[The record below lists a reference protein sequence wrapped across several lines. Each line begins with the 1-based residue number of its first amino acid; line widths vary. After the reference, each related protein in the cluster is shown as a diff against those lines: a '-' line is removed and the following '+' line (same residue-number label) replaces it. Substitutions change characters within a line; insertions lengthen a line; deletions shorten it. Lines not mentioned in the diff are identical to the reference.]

1 MPNFTKG
8 RTQAA
13 DCPGSAIASSS
24 TPRAPVTTPV
34 DLSRSKQLASRVIA
48 RYRLVVLATVSVIA
62 TSPALA
68 ITCHGDF
75 QVVNGQEISTP
86 FCRDNELAR
95 VARGYGFHVSDAD
108 IRNSP
113 AKKEE
118 TCRFLRNE
126 IRVHTACEEVLP
138 TDGGSD

>member
-1 MPNFTKG
+1 MRC
-8 RTQAA
+8 RTQAIG
-13 DCPGSAIASSS
+13 CIGSGIAIGSLMWASGAS
-24 TPRAPVTTPV
+24 PV
-34 DLSRSKQLASRVIA
+34 DLSRSKQLAGRVIA
-48 RYRLVVLATVSVIA
+48 RYRLTVFATVSVIA